1 MSSEHDEQHFD
12 SWYARLSTSAAREEL
27 VQRHLGLPPV
37 RLVTGLVPW
46 DGLGA
51 VESALRLAP
60 YDVLLDLG
68 CGRGGYGLE
77 LASRTRARLVG
88 VDFSEEAVRQA
99 TANAEA
105 EGAEA
110 DFRVGDLASTGL
122 DDAAVDAVVCLDS
135 VQFSRHEDAT
145 CLEVRRVL
153 VPGGR
158 VVMTH
163 WEARERGDQQVSP
176 SLRTLDVALALRKI
190 GFTDVEREVCDDWAE
205 VERGLWEEAVA
216 LDTGGDANLEGLAE
230 EGRRVLDGFDRVER
244 VMVSATAPA

>member
-1 MSSEHDEQHFD
+1 MSAERDQQHFD
-12 SWYARLSTSAAREEL
+12 DWYARLATSAAREEL

-46 DGLGA
+46 SGLDA
-51 VESALRLAP
+51 VTAALRLAP

-77 LASRTRARLVG
+77 IASRTRARLVG

-99 TANAEA
+99 VANAEA

-110 DFRVGDLASTGL
+110 DFRVGDLGATGL
-122 DDAAVDAVVCLDS
+122 DDASVDAVVCLDS
-135 VQFSRHEDAT
+135 VQFSSHEDAT

-153 VPGGR
+153 RPGGR

-163 WEARERGDQQVSP
+163 WEARERGDQEVTLA
-176 SLRTLDVALALRKI
+176 LRTLDVALALRKA
-190 GFTDVEREVCDDWAE
+190 GFTDVEREVCDDWSQ
-205 VERGLWEEAVA
+205 VERGLWEEAVS

-244 VMVSATAPA
+244 VMVSASAPA